1 MQPENKEECGNYLLK
16 IYLFFEQ
23 KKKKNWL
30 KEYWKLWNEKV
41 LKKN

>member
-30 KEYWKLWNEKV
+30 KEKWKSIEKK
-41 LKKN
+41 LE